1 MTADMAI
8 RGAIVAD
15 PVVRCDRFCGS
26 FGAHLTTADAGAVQ
40 AVIPA
45 VAQDVTV
52 DAQAAAVAAP
62 WPFPAQF
69 PLKHAIV
76 VVPTPIPA
84 CTRQACQP
92 KWHQVVRRR
101 Q

>member
-8 RGAIVAD
+8 RAATDAGQDVL
-15 PVVRCDRFCGS
+15 CDRLCGS

-52 DAQAAAVAAP
+52 DAQAAVVAAP
-62 WPFPAQF
+62 
-69 PLKHAIV
+69 
-76 VVPTPIPA
+76 
-84 CTRQACQP
+84 
-92 KWHQVVRRR
+92 
-101 Q
+101 